1 MAAKQKTGPK
11 FLSPTDKERVL
22 AEVMRLDRMRYS
34 QWEIAGRVGISQGQ
48 VSIYLKQQRQKYAA
62 ARMTDVAEH
71 VAEKLEQYDDVI
83 KQAAEAFERS
93 KTRVVVDEN
102 GEEKE
107 LPTTPEAVFLAKVM
121 DALKAQRELLGLDAP
136 TKTDVRAAVVTA
148 EVKPEDVAALSGRPP
163 RSDVLAEAV
172 GRETKALPAHEPG
185 TNGRNGKHK

>member
-34 QWEIAGRVGISQGQ
+34 QWEIAGQVGISQGQ

-62 ARMTDVAEH
+62 ARTADVAEH

-93 KTRVVVDEN
+93 KTRVVVDDE
-102 GEEKE
+102 GKEKE

-121 DALKAQRELLGLDAP
+121 D
-136 TKTDVRAAVVTA
+136 
-148 EVKPEDVAALSGRPP
+148 
-163 RSDVLAEAV
+163 
-172 GRETKALPAHEPG
+172 
-185 TNGRNGKHK
+185 